1 MVPRFW
7 LCPEHDAHAIVSGA
21 VQSMEQRILARIGRD
36 FQKTDQKCVTELLA
50 SYSGPESD
58 RIRWDVLE
66 LSKGSVGKVGE
77 YLKAAESDYRDVLYW
92 AEYHKDDPMLHNRDP
107 KKLVDEIMSK
117 WGKKE

>member
-1 MVPRFW
+1 
-7 LCPEHDAHAIVSGA
+7 
-21 VQSMEQRILARIGRD
+21 MEQRILARIGRD

-77 YLKAAESDYRDVLYW
+77 YLKAAESDYRDVLIGPSIIRMIRCCVIGIQKSW
-92 AEYHKDDPMLHNRDP
+92 WTKSCPNG
-107 KKLVDEIMSK
+107 
-117 WGKKE
+117 GKKNEGFCAAAGDRVDRVFDDI